1 MERKYLTGAK
11 KSHPRTI
18 QGKTAL
24 DVVKGPL
31 PFLLEPL
38 SQFLGHCFPWVVLLT
53 CSDRHDRRRQHKCPL
68 NVCIGR
74 LWRNGVFHAPSR
86 RMVSHTQKQR
96 AWFSGCHFCESSEH
110 YVIVILI
117 SSLVK
122 MKIN

>member
-1 MERKYLTGAK
+1 MPPECLHWEIVEK
-11 KSHPRTI
+11 
-18 QGKTAL
+18 
-24 DVVKGPL
+24 
-31 PFLLEPL
+31 
-38 SQFLGHCFPWVVLLT
+38 W
-53 CSDRHDRRRQHKCPL
+53 
-68 NVCIGR
+68 
-74 LWRNGVFHAPSR
+74 NGVFHAPSR